1 MNRLFVKLFA
11 AASLNVVVTFGAT
24 VTVTMS
30 STDPFPNGDAAPYLA
45 YINGSSNLST
55 VVCDDDTG
63 DYVWPGESWT
73 ATETSLATILAAAGG
88 NPSVATSGLR
98 FSPDA
103 TSLYEEVGWLALQFS
118 SNPSQL
124 SDIQTAIWDVFNYP
138 GTTQTTNSAYW
149 LSQAQK
155 PSNYN
160 GALTLSM
167 ASEIFFLTPVAGT
180 QSPAYTANP
189 QEFILIGSTPEPAS
203 YAMFG
208 IGVILLSLGTFH
220 RSRKRE

>member
-1 MNRLFVKLFA
+1 MDGYGDVSCHDPRGGRRK
-11 AASLNVVVTFGAT
+11 SLSCHFWPPIQPRCHFLIRRGGLAGSPVFLQPIAT
-24 VTVTMS
+24 KRH
-30 STDPFPNGDAAPYLA
+30 TDSHLGCL
-45 YINGSSNLST
+45 
-55 VVCDDDTG
+55 
-63 DYVWPGESWT
+63 
-73 ATETSLATILAAAGG
+73 
-88 NPSVATSGLR
+88 
-98 FSPDA
+98 
-103 TSLYEEVGWLALQFS
+103 
-118 SNPSQL
+118 
-124 SDIQTAIWDVFNYP
+124 NYP